1 MSAPGIAE
9 RVAAIRERMV
19 AAARRAGRDPSGVR
33 LLAVSKGH
41 PAETVRA
48 ALAAGVTDF
57 GENYLQELAGKAAA
71 VPGARW
77 HFQGAL
83 QRRKIKEILPITDSI
98 LSVSRAEELAEIA
111 KRADRPV
118 TCLIEV
124 NVGGEESK
132 GGARPGDVPDL
143 LAAADGMANVRV
155 TGLMTLPPP
164 GESPEASRPWFR
176 VLRELAVAHGLRE
189 LSMGMSDDFEIA
201 IEEGSTQVR
210 IGTALFGPRG

>member
-1 MSAPGIAE
+1 MSDTGIAA
-9 RVAAIRERMV
+9 RIAAIRERM
-19 AAARRAGRDPSGVR
+19 AAAALRAGRDPAGVR

-41 PAETVRA
+41 PAGTLRA
-48 ALAAGVTDF
+48 ALEAGVTDF

-77 HFQGAL
+77 HYQGAL

-98 LSVSRAEELAEIA
+98 LSVSRAEELSEIA

-118 TCLIEV
+118 TCLVEV

-132 GGARPGDVPDL
+132 GGARPGDLGGL
-143 LAAADGMANVRV
+143 LAAASSLANVRV
-155 TGLMTLPPP
+155 TGLMTIPPP
-164 GESPEASRPWFR
+164 GDAPEASRPWFR
-176 VLRELAVAHGLRE
+176 ALRELAVEHGLRE

-201 IEEGSTQVR
+201 IEEGATLVR